1 MAEEKIKNEQEQA
14 SETELKENA
23 AQKQQDKTAEKD
35 TDTKK
40 AKAKKEN
47 KKSKQEE
54 NTEKIEALGNELL
67 ELKDKHI
74 RLQAE
79 FDNYRKRTMK
89 EKMELIKSGGE
100 GVIVNI
106 LPVIDDFERALMA
119 FSNMKDDDPLKQ
131 GINLIYSK
139 FKEFLKQNGI
149 SEIEAKEKDFDT
161 DLHEAVTKIPA
172 PKEELKG
179 KVVDVI
185 QKGYLMND
193 KVIRFSKVVIG
204 E

>member
-1 MAEEKIKNEQEQA
+1 MAEEKINSEQEQVE
-14 SETELKENA
+14 ETEVKEQA
-23 AQKQQDKTAEKD
+23 AQEHEETAVEDKK
-35 TDTKK
+35 TKK
-40 AKAKKEN
+40 AKAKKED
-47 KKSKQEE
+47 KKSKKDQSE
-54 NTEKIEALGNELL
+54 EKIESLGTELL

-89 EKMELIKSGGE
+89 EKMDLVKTGGE
-100 GVIVNI
+100 SVIVNI

-119 FSNMKDDDPLKQ
+119 FSEMEDDDPLKT
-131 GINLIYSK
+131 GITLIYSK
-139 FKEFLKQNGI
+139 FQEFLKQNGI
-149 SEIEAKEKDFDT
+149 SEIDAKEKDFDT
-161 DLHEAVTKIPA
+161 DLHEAITKIPA
-172 PKEELKG
+172 PTEELKG

-185 QKGYLMND
+185 QKGYLMNE

>member
-1 MAEEKIKNEQEQA
+1 MADEKIKNEQEQVN
-14 SETELKENA
+14 ETEVNENT
-23 AQKQQDKTAEKD
+23 AQKQDTAEKD
-35 TDTKK
+35 KNTKK
-40 AKAKKEN
+40 AKAKKED
-47 KKSKQEE
+47 KKSKQDQ
-54 NTEKIEALGNELL
+54 TDEKIEALGNELL

-89 EKMELIKSGGE
+89 EKMDLIKSGGE
-100 GVIVNI
+100 SVIVNI

-119 FSNMKDDDPLKQ
+119 FSEMKDDDPLKQ
-131 GINLIYSK
+131 GISLIYSK

-149 SEIEAKEKDFDT
+149 TEIEAKEKDFDT

>member
-1 MAEEKIKNEQEQA
+1 MAEEKVKNEQEQVN
-14 SETELKENA
+14 ETEVNENTT
-23 AQKQQDKTAEKD
+23 QTQDTAEKD
-35 TDTKK
+35 KNTKK

-47 KKSKQEE
+47 KKSKQDQ
-54 NTEKIEALGNELL
+54 TDEKIEALGNELL
-67 ELKDKHI
+67 QLKDKHI

-89 EKMELIKSGGE
+89 EKMDLIKSGGE
-100 GVIVNI
+100 SVIVNI

-119 FSNMKDDDPLKQ
+119 FSEMKDDDPLKQ
-131 GINLIYSK
+131 GISLIYNK

-149 SEIEAKEKDFDT
+149 AEIEAKEKDFDT

>member
-1 MAEEKIKNEQEQA
+1 MAEEKNKNAQEQVN
-14 SETELKENA
+14 ETDVKENA
-23 AQKQQDKTAEKD
+23 AQEQEETAEKD
-35 TDTKK
+35 KKTKK
-40 AKAKKEN
+40 AKARKED
-47 KKSKQEE
+47 KKSKQDQ
-54 NTEKIEALGNELL
+54 TDEKIEALGKELL

-89 EKMELIKSGGE
+89 EKMDLIKSGGE
-100 GVIVNI
+100 SVIVNI
-106 LPVIDDFERALMA
+106 LPVVDDFERALMA
-119 FSNMKDDDPLKQ
+119 FSEMKDDDPLKQ
-131 GINLIYSK
+131 GISLIYNK

-149 SEIEAKEKDFDT
+149 AEIEAKEKDFDT

>member
-149 SEIEAKEKDFDT
+149 SEIEAIEKDFDT